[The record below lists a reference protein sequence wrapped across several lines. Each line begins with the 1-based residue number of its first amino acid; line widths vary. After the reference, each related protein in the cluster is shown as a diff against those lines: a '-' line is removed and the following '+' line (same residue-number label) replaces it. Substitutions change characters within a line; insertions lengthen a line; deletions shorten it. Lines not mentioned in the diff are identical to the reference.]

1 MSGPQTAMLS
11 VYDGQ
16 RCLGHIIVRGKRG
29 FEAFDA
35 DDNSLGTF
43 STEHE
48 AADAVSMRVREEA
61 AE

>member
-16 RCLGHIIVRGKRG
+16 RCLGHIVRGKRG

-35 DDNSLGTF
+35 DDNRLGVF
-43 STEHE
+43 PSDHE
-48 AADAVSMRVREEA
+48 AADAVSMRVREEGA
-61 AE
+61 Q

>member
-1 MSGPQTAMLS
+1 MLS

-35 DDNSLGTF
+35 DDCSLGTF
-43 STEHE
+43 PTEHE
-48 AADAVSMRVREEA
+48 AADAVSMRVREEGA
-61 AE
+61 Q

>member
-35 DDNSLGTF
+35 DDCSLGTF
-43 STEHE
+43 PTEHE
-48 AADAVSMRVREEA
+48 AADAVSMRVREEGA
-61 AE
+61 Q

>member
-11 VYDGQ
+11 VYDG
-16 RCLGHIIVRGKRG
+16 RTCLGHIIAHGKRG

-43 STEHE
+43 PTDQE
-48 AADAVSMRVREEA
+48 AADAITRA
-61 AE
+61 KAEVPHS

>member
-16 RCLGHIIVRGKRG
+16 RCLGHIILRGKRG

-35 DDNSLGTF
+35 ENNSLGVF
-43 STEHE
+43 PSDHK
-48 AADAVSMRVREEA
+48 AADAVTRGRA
-61 AE
+61 AS